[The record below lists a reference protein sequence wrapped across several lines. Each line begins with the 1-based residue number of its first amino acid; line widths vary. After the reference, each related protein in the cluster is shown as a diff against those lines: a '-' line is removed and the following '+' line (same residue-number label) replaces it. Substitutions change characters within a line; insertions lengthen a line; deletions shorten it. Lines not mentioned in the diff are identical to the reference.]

1 MLISSKQC
9 LYNNL
14 VAATSMIPMTE
25 QEVNTVIS
33 ILKRSQI
40 SAGWK
45 CLPVYRDL
53 LVTDTGNYY
62 ISIPCGY
69 FIFEEIAYAINSTEI
84 KDFIEKLKEKY
95 EKK

>member
-40 SAGWK
+40 SAG
-45 CLPVYRDL
+45 
-53 LVTDTGNYY
+53 
-62 ISIPCGY
+62 
-69 FIFEEIAYAINSTEI
+69 
-84 KDFIEKLKEKY
+84 
-95 EKK
+95 